1 MRTVSDNFR
10 KAINN
15 GGPFYAYAEVDLANG
30 TQLIF
35 DSTNDFYI
43 SGNKYN
49 HSFSDAFPIGEAV
62 CKTINL
68 KIYNTD
74 NQYSAKDFE
83 GATIT
88 LYTEID
94 GDDNTPERLLEGI
107 FNVLTANAINN
118 TIEISAADNMCK
130 MDKPLKVTSGP
141 YFRPATTREAASTI
155 CTACGL
161 TLATPNFRSHRI
173 TGGVQDGVCTYR
185 EYLGY
190 IAQLA
195 GGNAFITPEGE
206 VAIKSYTRMEDEPS
220 YIVSGGVLEDSTPD
234 IISGGEFGTT
244 VEDSINSNEF
254 GTTPYIVLNRYTT
267 APQIGVDE
275 ITITGVSFSI
285 STTDGVKT
293 YQYGADG
300 YVLNLKNLLL
310 APTPESVISNALEQI
325 GEYVIGR
332 KIRPFSGKFSANPS
346 IELMD
351 NVYLVNVDDNVY
363 SSIITSLEFNYLGDN
378 ALASE
383 IKSTEAQNF
392 TYATNNKINDSY
404 FGTLRAR
411 TTSGQLAN
419 VNVIDGKIK
428 SVVEL
433 TSQPY
438 SGTISYKKSDNTT
451 GNIVVEFGII
461 TSVT

>member
-43 SGNKYN
+43 SGNRYD
-49 HSFSDAFPIGEAV
+49 HSFSAAFPIGEAV

-74 NQYSAKDFE
+74 NQYSVKDFE
-83 GATIT
+83 GAIIT

-107 FNVLTANAINN
+107 FNVLTANAVNN

-130 MDKPLKVTSGP
+130 MDRPLAEDLRIRNIRVVA
-141 YFRPATTREAASTI
+141 RDI
-155 CTACGL
+155 CDACNL
-161 TLATPNFRSHRI
+161 TLATPQFRNDTFRI
-173 TGGVQDGVCTYR
+173 SGIRAGKGTYR
-185 EYLGY
+185 EVLGY

-220 YIVSGGVLEDSTPD
+220 YIVSGGVLEDGASD

-244 VEDSINSNEF
+244 TEDSINSNEF

-267 APQIGVDE
+267 APQIGIDE
-275 ITITGVSFSI
+275 ITITGVSLTT
-285 STTDGVKT
+285 STTDGT
-293 YQYGADG
+293 ETHQYGNDG
-300 YVLNLKNLLL
+300 YVIKIENRLIGGSID
-310 APTPESVISNALEQI
+310 TALQLI
-325 GEYVIGR
+325 GDSIIGKKAR
-332 KIRPFSGKFSANPS
+332 KFSGKFPANPS

-351 NVYLVNVDDNVY
+351 EVYIVDVNDDIY
-363 SSIITSLEFNYLGDN
+363 TSFITSLEFTYLGN
-378 ALASE
+378 NSLSNE
-383 IKSTEAQNF
+383 IQSIE
-392 TYATNNKINDSY
+392 TNNASY
-404 FGTLRAR
+404 KNSL
-411 TTSGQLAN
+411 N
-419 VNVIDGKIK
+419 VNDD
-428 SVVEL
+428 
-433 TSQPY
+433 Y
-438 SGTISYKKSDNTT
+438 SGVVLYVKPDNTT
-451 GNIVVEFGII
+451 GKLNIVNGII
-461 TSVT
+461 KSVE